1 MTPYNFVEKMS
12 YSCGGG
18 MNGSTLTQLRAEY
31 EESMERLKDEKRELV
46 MKISAAITE
55 KKRAEQRSCDLEDKL
70 SLAND
75 ELSSAKLALQRA
87 NYRQLED
94 SNKYNNNNNMNSD
107 TMSEASFCMT
117 DCSSRSSLTAA
128 VTKRA
133 LSTIRDFVD
142 SDAMEKEPKETIGRA
157 IKHQATE
164 ENRKQNV
171 LQESTAN
178 NEVGI
183 SSSSGTGIAKSPK
196 EQRKKLQHLSPA
208 RSASKDLKA
217 LAKYSKNDN
226 AFVQR
231 SQDKDAQSKYKQ
243 S

>member
-1 MTPYNFVEKMS
+1 VTPYNFVEKMS

-94 SNKYNNNNNMNSD
+94 NNKYTNNNMNSD
-107 TMSEASFCMT
+107 TISEASFCMT

-183 SSSSGTGIAKSPK
+183 SFSSGTGIAKSPK

-217 LAKYSKNDN
+217 LAKYSKTDN

-231 SQDKDAQSKYKQ
+231 SQDKDAQSECKQ

>member
-1 MTPYNFVEKMS
+1 MS

-94 SNKYNNNNNMNSD
+94 NNKYTNKNMNSD

-142 SDAMEKEPKETIGRA
+142 SDATEKERKETIGRA

-164 ENRKQNV
+164 ENRKQKV

-217 LAKYSKNDN
+217 LAKYSKNEN

-231 SQDKDAQSKYKQ
+231 SQDKDAQSECKQ